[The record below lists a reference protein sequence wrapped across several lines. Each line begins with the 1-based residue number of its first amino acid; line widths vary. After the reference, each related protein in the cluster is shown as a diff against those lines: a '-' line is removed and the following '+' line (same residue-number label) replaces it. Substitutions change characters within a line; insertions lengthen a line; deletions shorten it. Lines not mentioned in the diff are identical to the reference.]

1 MQMLHG
7 SNSVLIIVRA
17 QHPIKLG
24 STAHSGA
31 KDFRRLKMAYI
42 NIDLARGTGNGIIAQ
57 FRQFAEAFTTRMIQ
71 HRVYRT
77 TVTELNSLSDRELDD
92 LNIGRGEIHR
102 IAAEAAYS

>member
-1 MQMLHG
+1 
-7 SNSVLIIVRA
+7 
-17 QHPIKLG
+17 
-24 STAHSGA
+24 
-31 KDFRRLKMAYI
+31 
-42 NIDLARGTGNGIIAQ
+42 
-57 FRQFAEAFTTRMIQ
+57 MIQ